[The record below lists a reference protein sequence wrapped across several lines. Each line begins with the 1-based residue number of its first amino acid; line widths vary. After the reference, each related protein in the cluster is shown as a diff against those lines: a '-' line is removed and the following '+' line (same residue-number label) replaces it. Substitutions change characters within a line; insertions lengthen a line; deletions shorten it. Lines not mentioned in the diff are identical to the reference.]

1 MNELD
6 IKINHLDKREIFRTI
21 QDKKMDYDQFNDY
34 VDILTS
40 HLHAKLILENG
51 SLKARL
57 SNATNLNNSILDEF
71 ANKGMVYRQPNASYS
86 GDGLR
91 LVWSQKNKAGVNIF
105 VTMHIKPF
113 SAIMYNIDHVLN
125 SASGEPSRCINDV
138 TITSRQSP

>member
-1 MNELD
+1 MNTKVNNLSKQGIFEAVSNKEIDYVQFTEHLD
-6 IKINHLDKREIFRTI
+6 ILMSKW
-21 QDKKMDYDQFNDY
+21 
-34 VDILTS
+34 
-40 HLHAKLILENG
+40 HAELILEVTA
-51 SLKARL
+51 LEARL
-57 SNATNLNNSILDEF
+57 RNATNLNNSILDEF

-91 LVWSQKNKAGVNIF
+91 LLWSQKNKAGVNIF